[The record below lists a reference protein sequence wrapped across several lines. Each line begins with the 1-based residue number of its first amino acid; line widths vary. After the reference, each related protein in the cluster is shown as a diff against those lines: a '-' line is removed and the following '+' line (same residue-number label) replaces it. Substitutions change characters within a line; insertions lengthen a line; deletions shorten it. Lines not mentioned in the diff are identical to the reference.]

1 MLSGAIQP
9 YQLPHNKDDFP
20 FDLDTLV
27 NKISD
32 SLLPRIQATF
42 SVDVLMRQLS
52 TVVESQMQQAIAQ
65 ILQQSSL
72 NLDQVTKQLETVM
85 QPHLNA
91 MVKDVFAQ
99 MSSGQ
104 AAVQASMSP
113 LHQDTLSPPPQP
125 SSSHVS
131 GVSNVQLASKSSAVP
146 PSVPSTMSTVP
157 LNLHSALATAKMFNV
172 SCHLVFNGSY
182 LH

>member
-32 SLLPRIQATF
+32 SLLPCIQATF

-99 MSSGQ
+99 MSPGQ

-131 GVSNVQLASKSSAVP
+131 GVSNVQLASKSSTVP

-172 SCHLVFNGSY
+172 SCHLVFSGSY